1 MDPKVSR
8 EGLTT
13 YLNDHLAGSVAAL
26 ELLDHLIRLQPGTAG
41 AQALAAVRTEV
52 EEDRQTLQSL
62 LREVGGKE
70 SRVRRAAAW
79 LAEKLGQA
87 KLRLDDPGSGDL
99 QMLEALETLAL
110 GIQGK
115 SALWRALSV
124 ASAHLPPV
132 RHRDFAA
139 LEARAQNQFQ
149 RVDSLRLQAAPAA
162 LSL

>member
-1 MDPKVSR
+1 MDSEVSR
-8 EGLTT
+8 EGLIT

-26 ELLDHLIRLQPGTAG
+26 ELLDHLIQLQPGTAG
-41 AQALAAVRTEV
+41 ARGLAAVRTEV
-52 EEDRQTLQSL
+52 EEDQQTLQSL

-79 LAEKLGQA
+79 LTEKLGQA

-99 QMLEALETLAL
+99 HILEALETLAL

-115 SALWRALSV
+115 SALWRALAV

-132 RHRDFAA
+132 QQRDFAA